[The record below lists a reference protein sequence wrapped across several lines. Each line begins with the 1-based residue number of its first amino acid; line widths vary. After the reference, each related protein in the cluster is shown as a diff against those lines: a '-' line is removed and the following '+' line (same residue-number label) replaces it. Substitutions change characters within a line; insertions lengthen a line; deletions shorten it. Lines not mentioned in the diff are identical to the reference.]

1 MDDYIELMHGDML
14 ADGEMTAVVVEGHN
28 LLVARVDGEFYVTDE
43 RCPHL
48 HAHLSKGS
56 LAGTVL
62 TCPFHGSQFDLRDGS
77 VVRWTEWS
85 GAAASLAALTR
96 HPRPLRTYSVELRE
110 GTVFAGPENPPPA
123 EGAL

>member
-56 LAGTVL
+56 LAGTV
-62 TCPFHGSQFDLRDGS
+62 
-77 VVRWTEWS
+77 
-85 GAAASLAALTR
+85 
-96 HPRPLRTYSVELRE
+96 
-110 GTVFAGPENPPPA
+110 FAGPENPPPA